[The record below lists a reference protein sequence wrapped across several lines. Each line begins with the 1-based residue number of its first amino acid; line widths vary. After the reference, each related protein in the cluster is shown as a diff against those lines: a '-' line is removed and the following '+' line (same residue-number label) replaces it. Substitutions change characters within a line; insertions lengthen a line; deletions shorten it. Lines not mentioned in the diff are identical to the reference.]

1 MNSSI
6 QGFYK
11 LTPEE
16 RMKKV
21 VELTGITEEESKAIL
36 ENGELSLNLADHM
49 IENVIGTFTLP
60 MGVALNFTVNG
71 KDVLIPMV
79 TEEASVVAAASNAAK
94 MAKVSG
100 GFVTSSTGP
109 IMIAQVQITE
119 VENPYFVRN
128 VIIENKE
135 KIKKICNDKDPVLL
149 KFGGGFHDIDVRI
162 LNTERGQMVIL
173 HLLINVGDA
182 MGANAVNTMAEAV
195 SPFIEEITGYKVD
208 LRILSNLAT
217 YRLARA
223 RAVYTKESLSKT
235 GDAKDGEK
243 IIERILD
250 AFAFAANDPYRAA
263 THNKGIMNG
272 ISAAVLASGNDTRAI
287 ESGAHTYAAISGKY
301 TSLTKWEKNADGN
314 LVGTIELP
322 MAVGLVGGATKI
334 HPAAKSAVK
343 ILGVK
348 TATELGEIYAAL
360 GLAQNL
366 AAIRALATDGIQ
378 RGHMKLHARNI
389 AASVGATGE
398 MLEKIVDQMIGEK
411 NINAEYALTL
421 FLEYSSK

>member
-1 MNSSI
+1 MNSDI

-16 RMKKV
+16 RMVKV
-21 VELTGITEEESKAIL
+21 KELTGITEEESKAIL
-36 ENGELSLNLADHM
+36 DSGELSLELADHM

-60 MGVALNFTVNG
+60 MGIAVNFTING

-79 TEEASVVAAASNAAK
+79 TEEASVVAAASNSAK
-94 MAKVSG
+94 MAKASG
-100 GFVTSSTGP
+100 GFITSSTDP
-109 IMIAQVQITE
+109 IMIAQVQI
-119 VENPYFVRN
+119 VGVKNPYFIRN
-128 VIIENKE
+128 IIIENKE
-135 KIKKICNDKDPVLL
+135 NIKKICNDKDPVLL
-149 KFGGGFHDIDVRI
+149 KFGGGFHDIEVRI
-162 LNTERGQMVIL
+162 LSTEREKMVIL
-173 HLLINVGDA
+173 HLLINVGNA
-182 MGANAVNTMAEAV
+182 MGANAVNSMAEAV
-195 SPFIEEITGYKVD
+195 SPFIEKITGYKVD

-217 YRLARA
+217 YRLATA
-223 RAVYTKESLSKT
+223 RAIYTKESLSKA
-235 GDAKDGEK
+235 GDTKDGEK
-243 IIERILD
+243 IVEKIMD

-287 ESGAHTYAAISGKY
+287 ESGAHAYAAISGKY
-301 TSLTKWEKNADGN
+301 TSLTKWEKNDNGD

-322 MAVGLVGGATKI
+322 MSVGLVGGATKI
-334 HPAAKSAVK
+334 HPAAKSVVK

-348 TATELGEIYAAL
+348 TANELGEIYAAL

-389 AASVGATGE
+389 AASVGASGE
-398 MLEKIVDQMIGEK
+398 MLETIVNKMVMEK
-411 NINAEYALTL
+411 NINAEYALVL
-421 FLEYSSK
+421 FLEYNS

>member
-1 MNSSI
+1 MNSNI
-6 QGFYK
+6 RGFYK
-11 LTPEE
+11 LSPEE
-16 RMKKV
+16 RMTKV
-21 VELTGITEEESKAIL
+21 KELTGITEEESKAIL
-36 ENGELSLNLADHM
+36 DGGGLSLDLADHM

-60 MGVALNFTVNG
+60 MGIALNFTING

-79 TEEASVVAAASNAAK
+79 TEEASVVAAASNSAK

-109 IMIAQVQITE
+109 IMIAQVQIIG
-119 VENPYFVRN
+119 VKNPYFVRN
-128 VIIENKE
+128 IIIENKE

-162 LNTERGQMVIL
+162 LNTERGNMVIL

-182 MGANAVNTMAEAV
+182 MGANAVNSMAESV
-195 SPFIEEITGYKVD
+195 SPFIEKITGCRVD

-223 RAVYTKESLSKT
+223 RAIYTKESLSKT
-235 GDAKDGEK
+235 GDSTDGRKVIEK
-243 IIERILD
+243 ILD
-250 AFAFAANDPYRAA
+250 AFSFAANDPYRAA

-287 ESGAHTYAAISGKY
+287 ESGAHAYAAISGKY
-301 TSLTKWEKNADGN
+301 TSLTKWEKNGN
-314 LVGTIELP
+314 GDLVGTIELP

-334 HPAAKSAVK
+334 HPAAKSVVK

-348 TATELGEIYAAL
+348 TANELGEIYAAL

-389 AASVGATGE
+389 AASVGASGE
-398 MLEKIVDQMIGEK
+398 ILEKIVNKMITEK
-411 NINAEYALTL
+411 NINAENALTL
-421 FLEYSSK
+421 FLEYNL

>member
-1 MNSSI
+1 MNSNI
-6 QGFYK
+6 RGFYK
-11 LTPEE
+11 LSPEE
-16 RMKKV
+16 RMTKV
-21 VELTGITEEESKAIL
+21 KELTGITEEESKAIL
-36 ENGELSLNLADHM
+36 DGGGLSLDLADHM

-60 MGVALNFTVNG
+60 MGIALNFTING

-79 TEEASVVAAASNAAK
+79 TEEASVVAAASNSAK

-109 IMIAQVQITE
+109 IMIAQVQIIG
-119 VENPYFVRN
+119 VKNPYFVRN
-128 VIIENKE
+128 IIIENKE

-162 LNTERGQMVIL
+162 LNTERGNMVIL

-182 MGANAVNTMAEAV
+182 MGANAVNSMAESV
-195 SPFIEEITGYKVD
+195 SPFIEKITGCRVD

-223 RAVYTKESLSKT
+223 RAIYTKESLSKT
-235 GDAKDGEK
+235 GDSTDGGKVIEK
-243 IIERILD
+243 ILD
-250 AFAFAANDPYRAA
+250 AFSFAANDPYRAA

-287 ESGAHTYAAISGKY
+287 ESGAHAYAAISGKY
-301 TSLTKWEKNADGN
+301 TSLTKWEKNGN
-314 LVGTIELP
+314 GDLVGTIELP

-334 HPAAKSAVK
+334 HPAAKSVVK

-348 TATELGEIYAAL
+348 TANELGEIYAAL

-389 AASVGATGE
+389 AASVGASGE
-398 MLEKIVDQMIGEK
+398 ILEKIVNKMITEK
-411 NINAEYALTL
+411 NINAENALTL
-421 FLEYSSK
+421 FLEYNL

>member
-1 MNSSI
+1 MNSNI
-6 QGFYK
+6 REFYK
-11 LTPEE
+11 LSPEE
-16 RMKKV
+16 RMTKV
-21 VELTGITEEESKAIL
+21 KELTGITEEESKAIL
-36 ENGELSLNLADHM
+36 DGGGLSLDLADHM

-60 MGVALNFTVNG
+60 MGIALNFTING

-79 TEEASVVAAASNAAK
+79 TEEASVVAAASNSAK

-109 IMIAQVQITE
+109 IMIAQVQIIG
-119 VENPYFVRN
+119 VKNPYFVRN
-128 VIIENKE
+128 IIIENKE

-162 LNTERGQMVIL
+162 LNTERGNMVIL

-182 MGANAVNTMAEAV
+182 MGANAVNSMAESV
-195 SPFIEEITGYKVD
+195 SPFIEKITGCRVD

-223 RAVYTKESLSKT
+223 RAIYTKESLSKT
-235 GDAKDGEK
+235 GDSTDGGKVIEK
-243 IIERILD
+243 ILD
-250 AFAFAANDPYRAA
+250 AFSFAANDPYRAA

-287 ESGAHTYAAISGKY
+287 ESGAHAYAAISGKY
-301 TSLTKWEKNADGN
+301 TSLTKWEKNGN
-314 LVGTIELP
+314 GDLVGTIELP

-334 HPAAKSAVK
+334 HPAAKSVVK

-348 TATELGEIYAAL
+348 TANELGEIYAAL

-389 AASVGATGE
+389 AASVGASGE
-398 MLEKIVDQMIGEK
+398 ILEKIVNKMITEK
-411 NINAEYALTL
+411 NINAENALTL
-421 FLEYSSK
+421 FLEYNL